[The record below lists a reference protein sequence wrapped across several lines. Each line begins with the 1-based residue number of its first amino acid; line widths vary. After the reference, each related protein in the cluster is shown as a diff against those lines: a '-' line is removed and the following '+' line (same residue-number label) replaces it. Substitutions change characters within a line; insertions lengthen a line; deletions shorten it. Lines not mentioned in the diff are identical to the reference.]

1 MTDATSLPHAVLMGD
16 IVQSER
22 ALSARALHAAFNA
35 AIDAQN
41 AAHAGA
47 LASPLTITLGDEFQ
61 GLTRSLSSALPILR
75 ALRFG
80 LKQDGVDCRFVLG
93 VVQLQTAVNPERA
106 WNMMGP
112 GLARAREKL
121 QLKTP
126 VTLYRFSLPEAAGTE
141 TLLEAIGAGMTAIET
156 GWTDRQRQDIEALLS
171 GLTPKELA
179 ARRGVGVHS
188 IYKVRSSGSYDA
200 YEMQWKALESTL
212 AALDMQLGMTP

>member
-22 ALSARALHAAFNA
+22 ALSARALHAAFNT

-41 AAHAGA
+41 ATHAGA

-75 ALRFG
+75 ALRFR
-80 LKQDGVDCRFVLG
+80 LKAEGIDCRFVLG
-93 VVQLQTAVNPERA
+93 AVRLQTAVNPERA

-141 TLLEAIGAGMTAIET
+141 TLLEALGAGMTAIESD
-156 GWTDRQRQDIEALLS
+156 WTDRQRQDIEALLS
-171 GLTPKELA
+171 GLTPKALA

-188 IYKVRSSGSYDA
+188 VYKVRSSGHFDA
-200 YEMQWKALESTL
+200 YDMQWQALEQALGTL
-212 AALDMQLGMTP
+212 DAELGMVP